1 MKLQIANSIC
11 KFLKLNKITQ
21 LCKTFRKLVKLPYKN
36 FFLNINR
43 KGIYFIWVRFKS
55 RKAELKQHNVSLAIC
70 VDRFCQD
77 CSYNIRLIFT
87 NTISH
92 IFRIPRDQS
101 IPNTPSSCLKFS
113 FFVEGLFNLN
123 CLHWRLGDIHV

>member
-1 MKLQIANSIC
+1 M
-11 KFLKLNKITQ
+11 
-21 LCKTFRKLVKLPYKN
+21 
-36 FFLNINR
+36 
-43 KGIYFIWVRFKS
+43 RFKS

-70 VDRFCQD
+70 VGRFCQD

-87 NTISH
+87 NTKSH

-123 CLHWRLGDIHV
+123 CLQWRLGDIHV